1 MLLNAFPQGKIASP
15 AEAAGN
21 TVSMIFW
28 YVSLVLYQRCQGKRG
43 HFENHPLFETSIPGT
58 IFRGQSLKLDECRT
72 RYSLV
77 KNFGAMI

>member
-1 MLLNAFPQGKIASP
+1 MISHKRNLFLP
-15 AEAAGN
+15 AKAAGN

-58 IFRGQSLKLDECRT
+58 VIEIR
-72 RYSLV
+72 
-77 KNFGAMI
+77 